1 MSCSPFD
8 LRDYF
13 FGELPEQDRRQA
25 DLHVKGCVSCREE
38 LEALRSTQ
46 AVLLTAPDEEIP
58 QRIAFVSD
66 RVYEPSAVRRWWHA
80 FWGSA
85 PRLGFASAAMLSMA
99 ILVHA
104 RYQPA
109 PAAPAPAPTVDI
121 ARIQADVSRQV
132 NEAVAEAVAASDA
145 RHEQRSA
152 QLLTAAAKRFEM
164 QLRAERQMVSQNF
177 DIMAKYGARDY
188 RAAMFRDD
196 TQ

>member
-1 MSCSPFD
+1 
-8 LRDYF
+8 
-13 FGELPEQDRRQA
+13 
-25 DLHVKGCVSCREE
+25 
-38 LEALRSTQ
+38 
-46 AVLLTAPDEEIP
+46 
-58 QRIAFVSD
+58 
-66 RVYEPSAVRRWWHA
+66 
-80 FWGSA
+80 
-85 PRLGFASAAMLSMA
+85 MLSMA

-109 PAAPAPAPTVDI
+109 PAAPAPIPTVDI

-132 NEAVAEAVAASDA
+132 NEAVAKAVAASDA

-188 RAAMFRDD
+188 RAAMFRDG